1 MTTVPLPVEYEQA
14 LITKAKAGDMDAY
27 MKLRTQFDQLIDSFS
42 SSSSIPKY
50 DRDDIK
56 QELELAFHEAVT
68 TYRFDKGARF
78 ITHLHNTLRYK
89 ISGLLKE
96 LKRDKRKIV
105 FEDVASLD
113 NIENEYDLYNMIED
127 PFATRDFDDVTLK
140 ESLSEFNETE
150 KEILDRM
157 IQGYKNQEIGTL
169 LDMKAWRVGEIRQ
182 AIIKKLGKRG
192 EQLKSILEGTDE

>member
-1 MTTVPLPVEYEQA
+1 MVTVPLPLEYEQA

-27 MKLRTQFDQLIDSFS
+27 MKLRTQFDQLVDSFS

-50 DRDDIK
+50 DREDIR
-56 QELELAFHEAVT
+56 QELELAFHEAVS
-68 TYRFDKGARF
+68 TYSFDKGARF
-78 ITHLHNTLRYK
+78 ITHLHNMLRYR

-96 LKRDKRKIV
+96 LKRDKRRIV

-113 NIENEYDLYNMIED
+113 NLDNEYDLLED
-127 PFATRDFDDVTLK
+127 PFASRDFDDVTLK

-169 LDMKAWRVGEIRQ
+169 LEMKAWRVGEIRQ

-192 EQLKSILEGTDE
+192 EQLKSILEGADE

>member
-1 MTTVPLPVEYEQA
+1 MTTTPLPIEYEQA
-14 LITKAKAGDMDAY
+14 LVTKAKAGDMDAY

-50 DRDDIK
+50 DREDIK

-68 TYRFDKGARF
+68 TYSFDKGARF
-78 ITHLHNTLRYK
+78 ITHLHNMLRYR

-96 LKRDKRKIV
+96 LKRDKRRIV
-105 FEDVASLD
+105 FEDIASLD
-113 NIENEYDLYNMIED
+113 NIENEYDMYNILED
-127 PFATRDFDDVTLK
+127 PFAGRDFDDVTLK

-192 EQLKSILEGTDE
+192 EQLKSILEGTEE